1 MTPTPQARCD
11 LLIIG
16 AGPAG
21 MAAALAAAPS
31 GMRITV
37 VDDNPAPG
45 GQIWRDGPG
54 VQLPPLARQH
64 RESLAHHPNIEVL
77 NGTRVVGLG
86 DRANAGNAPALI
98 LENTTRG
105 WTQHAG
111 QIILCTGAREL
122 LLPFP
127 GWTLPGVLTVGAA
140 QILLK
145 TSAQIPDQPVWI
157 AGSGPL
163 PLFSSTRPRRQAG
176 SQGRSQVRPR
186 MPGKTLLRQLT
197 M

>member
-54 VQLPPLARQH
+54 VQLPPLHASTAKAWH
-64 RESLAHHPNIEVL
+64 TTPTSKCSM
-77 NGTRVVGLG
+77 
-86 DRANAGNAPALI
+86 APAWSAWA
-98 LENTTRG
+98 TG
-105 WTQHAG
+105 PTQAM
-111 QIILCTGAREL
+111 
-122 LLPFP
+122 
-127 GWTLPGVLTVGAA
+127 
-140 QILLK
+140 
-145 TSAQIPDQPVWI
+145 
-157 AGSGPL
+157 
-163 PLFSSTRPRRQAG
+163 RP
-176 SQGRSQVRPR
+176 P
-186 MPGKTLLRQLT
+186 
-197 M
+197 

>member
-86 DRANAGNAPALI
+86 GRANAGWRAPV
-98 LENTTRG
+98 R
-105 WTQHAG
+105 
-111 QIILCTGAREL
+111 
-122 LLPFP
+122 
-127 GWTLPGVLTVGAA
+127 
-140 QILLK
+140 
-145 TSAQIPDQPVWI
+145 
-157 AGSGPL
+157 AGS
-163 PLFSSTRPRRQAG
+163 
-176 SQGRSQVRPR
+176 
-186 MPGKTLLRQLT
+186 
-197 M
+197 